1 MNPTVKPPR
10 DRRALLLIDFQQDF
24 LDAKGRMPVCRGHAA
39 SAVDAAKR
47 AIAEARSAGDV
58 ILAIGNEFRPGDHLM
73 NLLRRRASIAG
84 SPGSRWTSALPLDG
98 IPYLPKWATSAFV
111 NPDLD
116 PWLRERGVGTLI
128 LTGLKAGACV
138 SATAKD
144 ALARG
149 YAVNLVCDA
158 IACDS
163 DASRSRALE
172 ALRAKGARLVRA
184 MRPSPTLDVRGAAE
198 PAPPAVR

>member
-1 MNPTVKPPR
+1 MTATPQPR
-10 DRRALLLIDFQQDF
+10 YNRRALLLIDFQEDF
-24 LDAKGRMPVCRGHAA
+24 LDAKGRMPVCRSHVATA
-39 SAVDAAKR
+39 LEAAKR
-47 AIAEARSAGDV
+47 AVSEAEGAGDV

-84 SPGSRWTSALPLDG
+84 SPGSRWTAALPLDD

-111 NPDLD
+111 NPELD
-116 PWLRERGVGTLI
+116 PWLRARGVGRLA

-138 SATAKD
+138 SATGRD

-149 YAVNLVCDA
+149 YAVELVSDA

-163 DASRSRALE
+163 DASRRRALE
-172 ALRAKGARLVRA
+172 ALRARGARLVEA
-184 MRPSPTLDVRGAAE
+184 
-198 PAPPAVR
+198 